1 VSQIV
6 QTFFDQEFS
15 KISADVVSMGDLV
28 NQAIDHALI
37 ALVEQ
42 KGKLAQGII
51 DGDKEINSLRF
62 RIEEA
67 CVELLATQQPAAG
80 DLRAVIASM
89 HIAVE
94 LERMGDY
101 AAGIAKTVILMKEEP
116 LLKILKKIPHM
127 GELGRSMLT
136 DCLQAYTDRDAEK
149 ARQVVALDAKMDE
162 LYHSV
167 FERLVELMAEKPDI
181 VFRAT
186 YLMWCAHNLER
197 IADRAINIAERIVFM
212 VTGDLGEFD

>member
-1 VSQIV
+1 MSEIV

-15 KISADVVSMGDLV
+15 KIASDVLTMGDLV

-42 KGKLAQGII
+42 KRKLAEGVV
-51 DGDKEINSLRF
+51 DGDKAVNSLRF
-62 RIEEA
+62 KIEEA

-116 LLKILKKIPHM
+116 LLKILKKIPQM

-149 ARQVVALDAKMDE
+149 ARQVVALDTEMDQ

-197 IADRAINIAERIVFM
+197 IADRAVNIAERIVFM
-212 VTGDLGEFD
+212 VTGDLGEFE

>member
-1 VSQIV
+1 VSQII
-6 QTFFDQEFS
+6 QTFFDQEFT
-15 KISADVVSMGDLV
+15 KISSDVVSMGDLV
-28 NQAIDHALI
+28 NQAIHNALI
-37 ALVEQ
+37 ALIEQ
-42 KGKLAQGII
+42 KSKLAQSII
-51 DGDKEINSLRF
+51 DGDKEINGLRF

-67 CVELLATQQPAAG
+67 CVQLLATQQPAAG

-127 GELGRSMLT
+127 GELGCAMLT
-136 DCLQAYTDRDAEK
+136 DCVQAYTDRDAEK
-149 ARQVVALDAKMDE
+149 ARRVVAVDSEMDQ

-197 IADRAINIAERIVFM
+197 IADRAVNIAERIVFM
-212 VTGDLGEFD
+212 VTGDLGEFE

>member
-1 VSQIV
+1 
-6 QTFFDQEFS
+6 
-15 KISADVVSMGDLV
+15 
-28 NQAIDHALI
+28 
-37 ALVEQ
+37 
-42 KGKLAQGII
+42 
-51 DGDKEINSLRF
+51 
-62 RIEEA
+62 
-67 CVELLATQQPAAG
+67 
-80 DLRAVIASM
+80 M

-116 LLKILKKIPHM
+116 LLKILKKIPQM

-149 ARQVVALDAKMDE
+149 ARQVVALDSEVDQ

-181 VFRAT
+181 VFAT
-186 YLMWCAHNLER
+186 YLMRCSQFRAHR
-197 IADRAINIAERIVFM
+197 RSDINIAERIVFR
-212 VTGDLGEFD
+212 

>member
-1 VSQIV
+1 MSQVV

-15 KISADVVSMGDLV
+15 KISSDVVGMGDLV
-28 NQAIDHALI
+28 DQAIDNALH

-42 KGKLAQGII
+42 KGKLANEII
-51 DGDKEINSLRF
+51 NHDKEINSLRF
-62 RIEEA
+62 QIEEA
-67 CVELLATQQPAAG
+67 CLQLLATQQPAAG
-80 DLRAVIASM
+80 DLRAVIASI
-89 HIAVE
+89 HIAME

-116 LLKILKKIPHM
+116 LLKTLKRIPHM
-127 GELGRSMLT
+127 GEIGRSMLA
-136 DCLQAYTDRDAEK
+136 DCLQAYIDRDAEK
-149 ARQVVALDAKMDE
+149 ARQVVALDSEIDQ

-167 FERLVELMAEKPDI
+167 FERLVELMAEKPDL

-197 IADRAINIAERIVFM
+197 IADRVINIAERIVFM
-212 VTGDLGEFD
+212 VTGDLREFE

>member
-1 VSQIV
+1 MSHIV
-6 QTFFDQEFS
+6 ETFFDQEFN
-15 KISADVVSMGDLV
+15 KISADVVNMGSLV
-28 NQAIDHALI
+28 EQAIDHAML

-42 KGKLAQGII
+42 KGKLAESVISS
-51 DGDKEINSLRF
+51 DREINGLRF
-62 RIEEA
+62 TIEEA

-94 LERMGDY
+94 LERMGDH

-116 LLKILKKIPHM
+116 LLKTLKKIPRM
-127 GELGRSMLT
+127 GELSRSMLA

-149 ARQVVALDAKMDE
+149 ARQVVILDSEMDQ

-197 IADRAINIAERIVFM
+197 IADRVINIAERIVFM
-212 VTGDLGEFD
+212 VTGDLGEFE

>member
-1 VSQIV
+1 MSQIV
-6 QTFFDQEFS
+6 ETFFDQEFK
-15 KISADVVSMGDLV
+15 KISADVVNMGGLV
-28 NQAIDHALI
+28 EQAINHAML

-42 KGKLAQGII
+42 KGKLAESVISS
-51 DGDKEINSLRF
+51 DKEINHLRF
-62 RIEEA
+62 TVEEA

-94 LERMGDY
+94 LERMGDH
-101 AAGIAKTVILMKEEP
+101 AAGIAKTVVLMKEEP
-116 LLKILKKIPHM
+116 LLKTLKKIPRM
-127 GELGRSMLT
+127 GELSRSMLV

-149 ARQVVALDAKMDE
+149 ARQVVALDSEMDQ

-167 FERLVELMAEKPDI
+167 FERLVQLMAEKPDI

-197 IADRAINIAERIVFM
+197 IADRVINIAERIVFM
-212 VTGDLGEFD
+212 VTGDLGEFE

>member
-1 VSQIV
+1 MSQIIE
-6 QTFFDQEFS
+6 TFFDQEFK
-15 KISADVVSMGDLV
+15 KISADVVNMGGLV
-28 NQAIDHALI
+28 EQAINHAML
-37 ALVEQ
+37 ALEEQ
-42 KGKLAQGII
+42 KGKLAESVISS
-51 DGDKEINSLRF
+51 DKEINHLRF
-62 RIEEA
+62 TVEEA

-94 LERMGDY
+94 LERMGDH
-101 AAGIAKTVILMKEEP
+101 AAGIAKTVVLMKEEP
-116 LLKILKKIPHM
+116 LLKTLKKIPRM
-127 GELGRSMLT
+127 GELSRSMLV

-149 ARQVVALDAKMDE
+149 ARQVVALDSEMDQ

-197 IADRAINIAERIVFM
+197 IADRVINIAERIVFM
-212 VTGDLGEFD
+212 VTGDLGEFE

>member
-1 VSQIV
+1 MSQIV

-15 KISADVVSMGDLV
+15 KISSNVLSMGDLV

-42 KGKLAQGII
+42 KAKIAQGVIN
-51 DGDKEINSLRF
+51 GDKEINNLRF

-116 LLKILKKIPHM
+116 LLKIIKKIPHM

-149 ARQVVALDAKMDE
+149 ARQVVALDAEMDQ

-212 VTGDLGEFD
+212 VTGDLGEFE

>member
-1 VSQIV
+1 MSQMI

-15 KISADVVSMGDLV
+15 KISSDVVNMGDLV
-28 NQAIDHALI
+28 NQAINNALI

-42 KGKLAQGII
+42 KAKLAQGVIN
-51 DGDKEINSLRF
+51 GDKEINSLRF

-127 GELGRSMLT
+127 GELGRMMLT
-136 DCLQAYTDRDAEK
+136 DCLQAYIDHDAEK
-149 ARQVVALDAKMDE
+149 ARQVVTLDAEIDK
-162 LYHSV
+162 LYQSV
-167 FERLVELMAEKPDI
+167 FDRLVEFMAEKPDL

-197 IADRAINIAERIVFM
+197 IADRTINIAERIIFM
-212 VTGDLGEFD
+212 VTGDLREFE